1 MMTALAR
8 GYATS
13 STDTGHVGNN
23 ASFALG
29 HPEKAIDFAWRA
41 VHEMAAAS
49 KKIIATYYDGG
60 PKFSYWNGCSAG
72 GRQAMKEAQRFPADL
87 DVQVLCAEA
96 EADKFSELI
105 LRQTTSFGVRRYSA
119 DRRKL
124 RREIK
129 EIQTVHGKVSV
140 KLGWLDGQVVQAA
153 PEFESCKQLAAAAN
167 VPLKAI
173 YEAALKVLKTNDG
186 C

>member
-1 MMTALAR
+1 
-8 GYATS
+8 
-13 STDTGHVGNN
+13 
-23 ASFALG
+23 
-29 HPEKAIDFAWRA
+29 
-41 VHEMAAAS
+41 
-49 KKIIATYYDGG
+49 
-60 PKFSYWNGCSAG
+60 
-72 GRQAMKEAQRFPADL
+72 
-87 DVQVLCAEA
+87 VLCKEA

-119 DRRKL
+119 ERRKL

-140 KLGWLDGQVVQAA
+140 KLGWLDGQVVQSA